1 MGSMAREG
9 ISMNLKHLEYFIT
22 VAQMGS
28 INRAAQALFI
38 SQPHLGKIIRD
49 LEQSTGVPLF
59 TRSNHGVTLT
69 PEDIEFQ
76 RRAQRVLTELDDMF
90 SHPNTS
96 QLQDVSLS
104 VSMTK
109 YSHIMESFIQTVL
122 QHKDLPAYAHRLQE
136 GDPIDVMEDVY
147 NHRADV
153 GVLHFG
159 QGQRKNMIA
168 LFRDRQLVYHPL
180 AHMTPHILISQ
191 RHPLLLAGKPVT
203 LEALSGYGFVRYEG
217 QFEDFTYDL
226 FSQGAR
232 FDLSVNPRMV
242 YIVTRASLLH
252 LLAKTDFYS
261 IGIQDFTMQ
270 QSSYQVVSIPIED
283 CRGLL
288 EFGYVLPAGIQLNS
302 IAREFLADLK
312 QRLC

>member
-1 MGSMAREG
+1 
-9 ISMNLKHLEYFIT
+9 MNLEHLEYFVT

-38 SQPHLGKIIRD
+38 SQPRLGKIIRD
-49 LEQSTGVPLF
+49 LEQSAGVPLF

-69 PEDIEFQ
+69 PEGLEFQ
-76 RRAQRVLTELDDMF
+76 RRAQRVMAELTGMF
-90 SHPNTS
+90 NRPAGDSV
-96 QLQDVSLS
+96 QDVSLS

-122 QHKDLPAYAHRLQE
+122 QHKELPAYVHRLQE
-136 GDPIDVMEDVY
+136 GTPDDVMEDVY
-147 NHRADV
+147 NRRVDV
-153 GVLHFG
+153 GVLHFSRS
-159 QGQRKNMIA
+159 QRTDMLS
-168 LFRDRQLVYHPL
+168 LFHERQLVYYPL

-191 RHPLLLAGKPVT
+191 QHPLLLAGKPVT

-217 QFEDFTYDL
+217 QFENFTYEL
-226 FSQGAR
+226 FSNGAH
-232 FDLSVNPRMV
+232 FDLSANPKMV

-283 CRGLL
+283 CQGML
-288 EFGYVLPAGIQLNS
+288 EFGYILPAGIQLNR
-302 IAREFLADLK
+302 ITREFLNDLK
-312 QRLC
+312 ARLS

>member
-1 MGSMAREG
+1 
-9 ISMNLKHLEYFIT
+9 MNLKHLEYFIT

-49 LEQSTGVPLF
+49 LEQSAGVPLF

-69 PEDIEFQ
+69 PEGIDFQ
-76 RRAQRVLTELDDMF
+76 RRAQRVMVELGDMF
-90 SHPNTS
+90 DRPGASG
-96 QLQDVSLS
+96 LQDVSLS

-109 YSHIMESFIQTVL
+109 YSHIMESFIYTVL

-136 GDPIDVMEDVY
+136 GDPLDVMEDVY

-153 GVLHFG
+153 GVLHFS
-159 QGQRKNMIA
+159 QGQRKDMNA
-168 LFRDRQLVYHPL
+168 LFQDRQLIYRPL

-191 RHPLLLAGKPVT
+191 QHPLLQEGRPVT

-226 FSQGAR
+226 LSQGR
-232 FDLSVNPRMV
+232 QFDPGANPRTV

-270 QSSYQVVSIPIED
+270 QSSYQVVSVPIED
-283 CRGLL
+283 CRGQL
-288 EFGYVLPAGIQLNS
+288 EFGYILPAGIQLNS
-302 IAREFLADLK
+302 IAREFLNDLK
-312 QRLC
+312 DRLSK

>member
-1 MGSMAREG
+1 
-9 ISMNLKHLEYFIT
+9 MNLKHLEYFIT

-49 LEQSTGVPLF
+49 LEQSAGVPLF

-69 PEDIEFQ
+69 PEGIDFQ
-76 RRAQRVLTELDDMF
+76 RRAQRVMVELGDMF
-90 SHPNTS
+90 DRPGASG
-96 QLQDVSLS
+96 LQDVSLS

-109 YSHIMESFIQTVL
+109 YSHIMESFIYTVL

-136 GDPIDVMEDVY
+136 GDPLDVMEDVY

-153 GVLHFG
+153 GVLHFS
-159 QGQRKNMIA
+159 QGQRKDMNA
-168 LFRDRQLVYHPL
+168 LFQDRQLIYRPL

-191 RHPLLLAGKPVT
+191 QHPLLQEGRPVT

-217 QFEDFTYDL
+217 LFEDFTYDL
-226 FSQGAR
+226 LSQGR
-232 FDLSVNPRMV
+232 QFDPGANPRTV

-270 QSSYQVVSIPIED
+270 QSSYQVVSVPIED
-283 CRGLL
+283 CRGQL
-288 EFGYVLPAGIQLNS
+288 EFGYILPAGIQLNS
-302 IAREFLADLK
+302 IAREFLNDLK
-312 QRLC
+312 DRLSK

>member
-1 MGSMAREG
+1 ME
-9 ISMNLKHLEYFIT
+9 LKHLEYFNM

-49 LEQSTGVPLF
+49 LEQDTGYPLF

-69 PEDIEFQ
+69 PEGLEFQ
-76 RRAQRVLTELDDMF
+76 RRAQRVLAEMEGMF
-90 SHPNTS
+90 NRPEAGI
-96 QLQDVSLS
+96 LQDVSLS

-122 QHKDLPAYAHRLQE
+122 QHKELPAYTHRLQE

-153 GVLHFG
+153 GVLHFS
-159 QGQRKNMIA
+159 QGQRANIMS
-168 LFRDRQLVYHPL
+168 LFHQRQLEYHSL
-180 AHMTPHILISQ
+180 ARMTPHILISQ
-191 RHPLLLAGKPVT
+191 HHPLLQAGVPVT
-203 LEALSGYGFVRYEG
+203 LEALSGYGFVRYES
-217 QFEDFTYDL
+217 QFEDFTYEL
-226 FSQGAR
+226 FSQGAH
-232 FDLSVNPRMV
+232 FNLSANPKMV

-252 LLAKTDFYS
+252 LLSKTDFYS

-270 QSSYQVVSIPIED
+270 QASYQVVSIPIED
-283 CRGLL
+283 CEGML
-288 EFGYVLPAGIQLNS
+288 EFGYVLPVGIQLNA
-302 IAREFLADLK
+302 ITLEFLNDLK
-312 QRLC
+312 QRLS

>member
-1 MGSMAREG
+1 
-9 ISMNLKHLEYFIT
+9 MNLKHLEYFIT

-38 SQPHLGKIIRD
+38 SQPHLGKIIRN
-49 LEQSTGVPLF
+49 LEQSAGVPLF

-69 PEDIEFQ
+69 PEGIDFQ
-76 RRAQRVLTELDDMF
+76 RRAQRVMVELGDMF
-90 SHPNTS
+90 DRPGASG
-96 QLQDVSLS
+96 LQDVSLS

-109 YSHIMESFIQTVL
+109 YSHIMESFIYTVL

-159 QGQRKNMIA
+159 QGQRKNMLA
-168 LFRDRQLVYHPL
+168 LFRDRQLIYHPL

-203 LEALSGYGFVRYEG
+203 LENLAGYGFVRYEG
-217 QFEDFTYDL
+217 QFEDFTYEL
-226 FSQGAR
+226 FSQGAH
-232 FDLSVNPRMV
+232 FDLSINPKMV

-270 QSSYQVVSIPIED
+270 QSSYQVLSIPIED

-288 EFGYVLPAGIQLNS
+288 EFGYILPEGIRLNS
-302 IAREFLADLK
+302 IAQEFLTDLK
-312 QRLC
+312 ERLSE

>member
-1 MGSMAREG
+1 
-9 ISMNLKHLEYFIT
+9 MNLKHLEYFIT

-38 SQPHLGKIIRD
+38 SQPHLGKIIRN
-49 LEQSTGVPLF
+49 LEQSAGVPLF

-69 PEDIEFQ
+69 PEGIDFQ
-76 RRAQRVLTELDDMF
+76 RRAQRVMVELGDMF
-90 SHPNTS
+90 DRPGASG
-96 QLQDVSLS
+96 LQDVSLS

-109 YSHIMESFIQTVL
+109 YSHIMESFIYTVL

-136 GDPIDVMEDVY
+136 GDPLDVMEDVY

-153 GVLHFG
+153 GVLHFS
-159 QGQRKNMIA
+159 QGQRKDMNA
-168 LFRDRQLVYHPL
+168 LFQDRQLIYRPL

-191 RHPLLLAGKPVT
+191 QHPLLQEGRPVT

-226 FSQGAR
+226 LSQGR
-232 FDLSVNPRMV
+232 QFDPGANPRTV

-270 QSSYQVVSIPIED
+270 QSSYQVVSVPIED
-283 CRGLL
+283 CRGQL
-288 EFGYVLPAGIQLNS
+288 EFGYILPAGIQLNS
-302 IAREFLADLK
+302 IAREFLNDLK
-312 QRLC
+312 DRLSK

>member
-1 MGSMAREG
+1 
-9 ISMNLKHLEYFIT
+9 LEYFNM
-22 VAQMGS
+22 VAQLGS

-49 LEQSTGVPLF
+49 LERDAGTPLF

-69 PEDIEFQ
+69 PEGIDFQ
-76 RRAQRVLTELDDMF
+76 RRAQRVLVEMAGMF
-90 SHPNTS
+90 HRPEPSV
-96 QLQDVSLS
+96 LQDVSLS

-153 GVLHFG
+153 GVLHFS
-159 QGQRKNMIA
+159 QSQRENIMA
-168 LFRDRQLVYHPL
+168 MFHQHQLEYHPL
-180 AHMTPHILISQ
+180 ARMTPHILISNQ
-191 RHPLLLAGKPVT
+191 HPLLLEGKPVT

-217 QFEDFTYDL
+217 QFEDFTYEL
-226 FSQGAR
+226 FSQGSH
-232 FDLSVNPRMV
+232 FNLSINPKMV

-252 LLAKTDFYS
+252 LLSKTDFYS
-261 IGIQDFTMQ
+261 IGIQDFSMQ
-270 QSSYQVVSIPIED
+270 HASYQVVSIPIED
-283 CRGLL
+283 CKGML
-288 EFGYVLPAGIQLNS
+288 EFGYVLPAGIRLNR
-302 IAREFLADLK
+302 ITLEFLRDLK
-312 QRLC
+312 KRLS

>member
-1 MGSMAREG
+1 MDV
-9 ISMNLKHLEYFIT
+9 KHLEYFNT

-49 LEQSTGVPLF
+49 LEQSAGVPLF

-69 PEDIEFQ
+69 PEGIEFQ
-76 RRAQRVLTELDDMF
+76 RRACRVIAEMACMF
-90 SHPNTS
+90 NRPDASV
-96 QLQDVSLS
+96 LQDVSLS

-122 QHKDLPAYAHRLQE
+122 QHKELPAYVHRLQE

-153 GVLHFG
+153 GVLHFS
-159 QGQRKNMIA
+159 QSQRGNIMS
-168 LFRDRQLVYHPL
+168 LFRQHQLEYHPL
-180 AHMTPHILISQ
+180 AHMTPHILISK
-191 RHPLLLAGKPVT
+191 RHPLLLEGKPVT

-217 QFEDFTYDL
+217 QFEDFTYEL
-226 FSQGAR
+226 FSQGAH
-232 FDLSVNPRMV
+232 FNLSANPRIV

-252 LLAKTDFYS
+252 LLSKTDFYS

-270 QSSYQVVSIPIED
+270 QASYQVVSIPIED
-283 CRGLL
+283 CEGML
-288 EFGYVLPAGIQLNS
+288 EFGYVLPAGIQLNR
-302 IAREFLADLK
+302 ITLKFLNDLK
-312 QRLC
+312 QRLS

>member
-1 MGSMAREG
+1 
-9 ISMNLKHLEYFIT
+9 MNLKHLEYFIT

-49 LEQSTGVPLF
+49 LEQSAGVPLF

-69 PEDIEFQ
+69 PEGIEFQ
-76 RRAQRVLTELDDMF
+76 RRAQRVMVELGDMF
-90 SHPNTS
+90 DRPGASG
-96 QLQDVSLS
+96 LQDVSLS

-109 YSHIMESFIQTVL
+109 YSHIMESFIYTVL

-136 GDPIDVMEDVY
+136 GDPLDVMEDVY

-153 GVLHFG
+153 GVLHFS
-159 QGQRKNMIA
+159 QGQRKDMNA
-168 LFRDRQLVYHPL
+168 LFQDRQLIYRPL

-191 RHPLLLAGKPVT
+191 QHPLLQEGRPVT

-226 FSQGAR
+226 LSQGR
-232 FDLSVNPRMV
+232 QFDPGANPRTV

-270 QSSYQVVSIPIED
+270 QSSYQVVSVPIED
-283 CRGLL
+283 CRGQL
-288 EFGYVLPAGIQLNS
+288 EFGYILPAGIQLNS
-302 IAREFLADLK
+302 IAREFLNDLK
-312 QRLC
+312 DRLSK

>member
-1 MGSMAREG
+1 MD
-9 ISMNLKHLEYFIT
+9 LKHLEYFNT

-28 INRAAQALFI
+28 INRAAQILFI

-49 LEQSTGVPLF
+49 LEQSAGVPLF
-59 TRSNHGVTLT
+59 TRSNQGVTLT
-69 PEDIEFQ
+69 PEGIEFQ
-76 RRAQRVLTELDDMF
+76 RRAQRVLAEMASMF
-90 SHPNTS
+90 NRPEASV
-96 QLQDVSLS
+96 LQDVSLS

-122 QHKDLPAYAHRLQE
+122 RHKDLPAYAHRLQE

-147 NHRADV
+147 NHRTDI

-159 QGQRKNMIA
+159 QGQRNNMMA
-168 LFRDRQLVYHPL
+168 LFQDRQLVYHPL
-180 AHMTPHILISQ
+180 GHATAHILISQ
-191 RHPLLLAGKPVT
+191 NHPLLLSGRPVT

-217 QFEDFTYDL
+217 QFEDFTYEL
-226 FSQGAR
+226 FSQGSH
-232 FDLSVNPRMV
+232 FDLSVNPKMV
-242 YIVTRASLLH
+242 YIVARASLLH

-283 CRGLL
+283 CRGML
-288 EFGYVLPAGIQLNS
+288 EFGYILPAGVRLNQT
-302 IAREFLADLK
+302 ALEFLSDLK
-312 QRLC
+312 QRLS

>member
-1 MGSMAREG
+1 LD
-9 ISMNLKHLEYFIT
+9 LKHLEYFNT

-49 LEQSTGVPLF
+49 LEQSAGVPLF

-69 PEDIEFQ
+69 PDGLEFQ
-76 RRAQRVLTELDDMF
+76 RRAQRVLTEMAGMF
-90 SHPNTS
+90 NRPEASV
-96 QLQDVSLS
+96 LQDVSLS

-153 GVLHFG
+153 GVLHFA
-159 QGQRKNMIA
+159 QSQRANIMS
-168 LFRDRQLVYHPL
+168 LFHQHQLEYHSL
-180 AHMTPHILISQ
+180 ARMTPHILISQ
-191 RHPLLLAGKPVT
+191 QHPLLQAGAPVT

-217 QFEDFTYDL
+217 QFEDFTYEL
-226 FSQGAR
+226 FSQGAH
-232 FDLSVNPRMV
+232 FNLSTNSKMV

-252 LLAKTDFYS
+252 LLSKTDFYS
-261 IGIQDFTMQ
+261 IGIRDFTMQ
-270 QSSYQVVSIPIED
+270 QSSYQVLSIPIED
-283 CRGLL
+283 CKGML
-288 EFGYVLPAGIQLNS
+288 EFGYVLPIGIRLNQ
-302 IAREFLADLK
+302 ITREFLDDLK
-312 QRLC
+312 QRLSLKE

>member
-1 MGSMAREG
+1 MD
-9 ISMNLKHLEYFIT
+9 LKHLEYFTT

-49 LEQSTGVPLF
+49 MEQSAGVPLF

-69 PEDIEFQ
+69 PEGIEFQ
-76 RRAQRVLTELDDMF
+76 RRAQRVLAELDGMF
-90 SHPNTS
+90 SRPDTS

-122 QHKDLPAYAHRLQE
+122 KHKDLPAYAHRLQE

-147 NHRADV
+147 SHRVDV

-159 QGQRKNMIA
+159 QGQRKNMMT

-180 AHMTPHILISQ
+180 AHMTPHILVSQ
-191 RHPLLLAGKPVT
+191 RHPLLLSGKPVT

-217 QFEDFTYDL
+217 QFEDFTYEL
-226 FSQGAR
+226 FSQGAQ
-232 FDLSVNPRMV
+232 FNLSVNPKMV
-242 YIVTRASLLH
+242 YIVARASLLH
-252 LLAKTDFYS
+252 LLANTDFYS

-288 EFGYVLPAGIQLNS
+288 EFGYVLPAGIRLPP
-302 IAREFLADLK
+302 IAREFLDDLK
-312 QRLC
+312 RRLS

>member
-1 MGSMAREG
+1 MD
-9 ISMNLKHLEYFIT
+9 LKHLEYFNT

-49 LEQSTGVPLF
+49 LEQSAGAPLF

-69 PEDIEFQ
+69 PDGIEFQ
-76 RRAQRVLTELDDMF
+76 RRAQRVLAEVAGMF
-90 SHPNTS
+90 HRPEASV
-96 QLQDVSLS
+96 LQDVSLS

-122 QHKDLPAYAHRLQE
+122 QHKELPSDAHRLQE

-153 GVLHFG
+153 GVLHFS
-159 QGQRKNMIA
+159 QGQRKNILS
-168 LFRDRQLVYHPL
+168 LFHQHQLEYHPL
-180 AHMTPHILISQ
+180 ARMTPHILISEH
-191 RHPLLLAGKPVT
+191 HPLLLERKPVT

-217 QFEDFTYDL
+217 QFEDFTYEL
-226 FSQGAR
+226 FSQGAH
-232 FDLSVNPRMV
+232 FNLSANPRIV
-242 YIVTRASLLH
+242 HIVTRASLLH
-252 LLAKTDFYS
+252 LLSKTDFYS

-270 QSSYQVVSIPIED
+270 QASYQVVSIPIDD
-283 CRGLL
+283 CEGML
-288 EFGYVLPAGIQLNS
+288 EFGYVLPAGIQLNP
-302 IAREFLADLK
+302 ITLEFLNDLK
-312 QRLC
+312 RRLS